1 MNAIGPMQPS
11 GIPPLTAG
19 LQAKPAGGAQGF
31 KDILLQSVREAN
43 ALQQEADAAVERMA
57 AGEEVTAAEVLTA
70 VQKADIAFKLMMQ
83 IRNKLVQAY
92 QELQAV
98 RV

>member
-1 MNAIGPMQPS
+1 MNAIGPMRPT
-11 GIPPLTAG
+11 GIAPPAAG
-19 LQAKPAGGAQGF
+19 LQAKPGGGAEGF

-57 AGEEVTAAEVLTA
+57 AGEDVTTAEVLTA

>member
-19 LQAKPAGGAQGF
+19 LQAKAAGGAEGF